1 MAELNRLNIGKTPV
15 WRADD
20 WADGA
25 TVHKWNYY
33 RYMNSVFI
41 CLTEGATN
49 APGVI
54 SNGSLVANGGWK
66 IVFDGYAAAA
76 AAEAA
81 ATKADT
87 AAANADNSRKAV
99 EQDSA
104 VVKTSAQE
112 LTDAQ
117 KAQARENIGAE
128 FLHRALGKY
137 NAIGEKVLS
146 IGVSGKYVDV
156 NGKEVSDPA
165 YAISAPISLNKGDDL
180 LVPSA
185 SPVAAAVSVVSRKV
199 TNTYDEPIIYDI
211 TYADDG
217 NIATAAAQYDK
228 SLVYTAVY
236 DDDTQTGWTMG
247 GTGYDS
253 LPATH
258 SVTRSFYVPLVNQSV
273 AAMPDT
279 GYYVFPADEAMDV
292 VISAFTATVNGGV
305 CKVYGVGLVKNFAT
319 NMVGQTKQH
328 VLAEVI
334 AQMDGRI
341 AAIESLISGG
351 FSKLTVDELHIGRK
365 LFASLLE
372 SSAIIQA
379 EGEPSAGAKPKG
391 WDDGEFGQW
400 LGLPAY
406 IGQIY
411 IDTKDGIIYMAYGVD
426 SISKWQRISNA

>member
-1 MAELNRLNIGKTPV
+1 MANLVKKIIGRLPV
-15 WRADD
+15 WRKDD
-20 WADGA
+20 WVSGA

-33 RYMNSVFI
+33 RYLNSTFV
-41 CLTEGATN
+41 CLTEGTKN
-49 APGVI
+49 APGAVVD
-54 SNGSLVANGGWK
+54 GVLTANDGWK
-66 IVFDGYAAAA
+66 LVFDGNASVSEAS
-76 AAEAA
+76 EAA
-81 ATKADT
+81 STAKEAAIAADT
-87 AAANADNSRKAV
+87 AREAI

-112 LTDAQ
+112 LTDVQ
-117 KAQARENIGAE
+117 KMQARENIGAE
-128 FLHRALGKY
+128 FLHRALGRY

-146 IGVSGKYVDV
+146 VGASGKYVDV
-156 NGKEVSDPA
+156 NGNEVGDSA

-199 TNTYDEPIIYDI
+199 TNTYDEPIVYDI
-211 TYADDG
+211 TYTDDG
-217 NIATAAAQYDK
+217 KIATAAAQYDK

-236 DDDTQTGWTMG
+236 DDDTQTGWSMG

-258 SVTRSFYVPLVNQSV
+258 SATRSFYVPLVNQSV

-279 GYYVFPADEAMDV
+279 GYYVFPADESMEV
-292 VISAFTATVNGGV
+292 VISAFTATVDGGV
-305 CKVYGVGLVKNFAT
+305 CKVYGVGLVKNYAS

-341 AAIESLISGG
+341 AAIESLVTGG
-351 FSKLTVDELHIGRK
+351 FGRLTVDELHIGRK
-365 LFASLLE
+365 LFASLIE
-372 SSAIIQA
+372 SSAVLQA
-379 EGEPSAGAKPKG
+379 EGAPSADIKPKG
-391 WDDGEFGQW
+391 WDDDKSGQW

-411 IDTKDGIIYMAYGVD
+411 IDSKSGIIYMAYGVD
-426 SISKWQRISNA
+426 SVSKWSRISNA

>member
-20 WADGA
+20 WAEGA

-33 RYMNSVFI
+33 RHLNSVFI
-41 CLTEGATN
+41 CLTEGAVN

-54 SNGSLVANGGWK
+54 SNGSLVANDGWK
-66 IVFDGYAAAA
+66 IVFDGYAAVA

-87 AAANADNSRKAV
+87 AATNADSSRKAI

-128 FLHRALGKY
+128 FLHRALGRY

-146 IGVSGKYVDV
+146 IGASGKYVDV
-156 NGKEVSDPA
+156 NGNEVSDSA
-165 YAISAPISLNKGDDL
+165 YAISAPISLSKGDDL

-199 TNTYDEPIIYDI
+199 SNTYDEPIVYDI
-211 TYADDG
+211 TYTDDG
-217 NIATAAAQYDK
+217 KIATAVAQYDK
-228 SLVYTAVY
+228 TLVYTAVY
-236 DDDTQTGWTMG
+236 EDDKQTGWTMG

-279 GYYVFPADEAMDV
+279 GYYVFPADEAMEV

-305 CKVYGVGLVKNFAT
+305 CKVYGVGLVKNYAT

-341 AAIESLISGG
+341 AAIESLVTGG
-351 FSKLTVDELHIGRK
+351 FGRLTVDELHIGRK
-365 LFASLLE
+365 LFACLIE
-372 SSAIIQA
+372 SSAVLRA
-379 EGEPSAGAKPKG
+379 EGAPSAGVKPKG
-391 WDDGEFGQW
+391 WDDDKSGQW

-406 IGQIY
+406 VGQIY
-411 IDTKDGIIYMAYGVD
+411 IDTANGIIYMAYGVD
-426 SISKWQRISNA
+426 SISKWLRISNA